1 MGSNWMVFKRR
12 KWHFHAKL
20 TASLAVADS
29 VIFES
34 IFLLNAERVSKD
46 DTGDVLCYETSE
58 QVYYIKRFER
68 TEGIRSWLGHSRL
81 RMELRN
87 LERFQQW
94 GLNSPTVVGY
104 GEDYMLS
111 RTLRGMLIT
120 GGIARTKSLDLIAS
134 EQPELLQQSSWIHSV
149 LRQVAVLTAK
159 LHAKRFCHNDL
170 FWRNLLVQDNADGPK
185 VYVIDCPSGA
195 FWRWP
200 FLYKRRVKDLACLD
214 KLAMHHLSIAQRLRF
229 MHYYAN
235 ALGIDGD
242 IRQLIA
248 DVVKYPERRQKRK
261 KRQDR
266 FKRRAN
272 STPDLT

>member
-1 MGSNWMVFKRR
+1 MVFKRR
-12 KWHFHAKL
+12 KWHFHDKL

-46 DTGDVLCYETSE
+46 DTGDVLRYRSAD

-87 LERFQQW
+87 LKRFQQW

-111 RTLRGMLIT
+111 RTLRGILIT
-120 GGIARTKSLDLIAS
+120 AGIDRTESLELIAK
-134 EQPELLQQSSWIHSV
+134 EQAERLQHTRWINSV
-149 LRQVAVLTAK
+149 LKQVAVLAAT
-159 LHAKRFCHNDL
+159 LHEKGFCHNDL
-170 FWRNLLVQDNADGPK
+170 FWRNLLIQDNADGPM

-200 FLYKRRVKDLACLD
+200 FLYQRRVKDLACLD
-214 KLAMHHLSIAQRLRF
+214 KLAIHHLSKAQRLRF
-229 MHYYAN
+229 MHYYAS
-235 ALGIDGD
+235 ALNNGDD

-248 DVVKYPERRQKRK
+248 DVLKYPERRQKRK
-261 KRQDR
+261 KRQQR
-266 FKRRAN
+266 FKRGAN
-272 STPDLT
+272 